1 MFGIATRLAIV
12 LSVIA
17 AIAAV
22 MLDATSDVSPV
33 MMVIVVASVGFVA
46 SWVMTGRVHQ
56 HQPIRHRVA
65 VIPLHQR
72 VS

>member
-1 MFGIATRLAIV
+1 MFGVATRLAIV

-17 AIAAV
+17 AGAAIA
-22 MLDATSDVSPV
+22 LDALGLVSPITLV
-33 MMVIVVASVGFVA
+33 SVVASVGFVT
-46 SWVMTGRVHQ
+46 SWVMTGRVH
-56 HQPIRHRVA
+56 HDQPIRHRVA